1 MIWTGEQMYDIM
13 WPKRWSS
20 RIDDICSGRP
30 EGALFMILVIKQCP
44 VGQFK
49 LDKSVH
55 PAHAFRNIRD
65 HSLWYYGMHEQDART
80 YINRTVS
87 HVITDDEYNKQSSF
101 RIVRNGIA
109 HGRLLWGMN
118 STEYNWIN
126 FQSFN
131 LGLSYLLKL
140 TNKWIYWM

>member
-30 EGALFMILVIKQCP
+30 EGALFTILVIKQCP

-49 LDKSVH
+49 LDKSMH
-55 PAHAFRNIRD
+55 PAHAFRNIRVSD
-65 HSLWYYGMHEQDART
+65 LILYEQDAWT
-80 YINRTVS
+80 YINWMVS
-87 HVITDDEYNKQSSF
+87 QVITDDEYNKQRSF

-118 STEYNWIN
+118 STEYIWIN